1 MLFRSSRQVAE
12 AVEAGRQLLAPPQQ
26 RLPDEL
32 VSMVQA
38 AITAWEDEE
47 LQLAEEKLGQS
58 VELAERLYA

>member
-1 MLFRSSRQVAE
+1 VRLASRQVAE

-47 LQLAEEKLGQS
+47 LRLAEEKLGQS
-58 VELAERLYA
+58 VELAERLRYA